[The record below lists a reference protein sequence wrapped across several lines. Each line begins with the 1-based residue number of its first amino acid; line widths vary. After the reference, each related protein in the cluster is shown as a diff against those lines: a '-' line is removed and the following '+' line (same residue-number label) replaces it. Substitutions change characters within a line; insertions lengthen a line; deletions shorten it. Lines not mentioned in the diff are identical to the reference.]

1 MAASGARE
9 CLSYLTNRIE
19 RLPSA
24 ALAAQQETAPQDIQ
38 AYQPVKNITGIALA
52 EPERAFCVLEVQVA
66 KPAVVVVA
74 AFLSEPPQ
82 AAVTTSSP
90 PSAMA
95 KSRPRSPVMVPPLG
109 CYRRRRE
116 PDTGVIL

>member
-38 AYQPVKNITGIALA
+38 ACQPVKNITGIALA

-66 KPAVVVVA
+66 KPADGISTPVIAV
-74 AFLSEPPQ
+74 FLPRGRDKGVKQ
-82 AAVTTSSP
+82 ATCRAGQV
-90 PSAMA
+90 
-95 KSRPRSPVMVPPLG
+95 R
-109 CYRRRRE
+109 
-116 PDTGVIL
+116 DDGVE